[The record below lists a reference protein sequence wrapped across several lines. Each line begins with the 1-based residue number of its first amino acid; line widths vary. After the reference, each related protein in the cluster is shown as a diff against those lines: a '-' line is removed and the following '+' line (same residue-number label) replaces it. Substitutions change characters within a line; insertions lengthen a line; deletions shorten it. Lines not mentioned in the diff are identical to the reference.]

1 MYALVMKTFCA
12 GYLDHLDNNAFAYRM
27 FSVWPPREW
36 NSICILS
43 SAAQGTLQYVLNGDT
58 VFHSDQYNGV
68 LGANA
73 DNLVLMNDGQY
84 RPMHGSMIDVNVWS
98 TLLTAEQLR
107 QDYLLL
113 SSKNHI

>member
-1 MYALVMKTFCA
+1 MKTFCA
-12 GYLDHLDNNAFAYRM
+12 GYLDYLDNNAFAYRM
-27 FSVWPPREW
+27 WPPREW

-107 QDYLLL
+107 
-113 SSKNHI
+113 